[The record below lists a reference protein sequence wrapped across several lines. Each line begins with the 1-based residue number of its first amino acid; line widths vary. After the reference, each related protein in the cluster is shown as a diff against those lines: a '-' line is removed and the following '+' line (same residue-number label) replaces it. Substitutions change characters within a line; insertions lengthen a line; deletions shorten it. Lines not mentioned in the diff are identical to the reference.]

1 METTSVSYIRDVC
14 LGLVHGVYYSRWHLF
29 HSYAVV
35 PVGII
40 ILLMILYGLN
50 QLLTQ
55 CFQNYVSLFCVG
67 HVDQLGGSLHL
78 ECFVTASGSGE
89 VVAAACWV
97 NIVSFAYS
105 LFDINQAVD
114 ELYLEMDQCIFHSIV
129 HHFAAFRPHKFH
141 RVPQDSGCVCGGVF
155 GSLFSLTYTSFGV
168 SSKYWHSLICFQ
180 KQKMPLRLQ
189 TKNLQKT

>member
-35 PVGII
+35 PV
-40 ILLMILYGLN
+40 
-50 QLLTQ
+50 
-55 CFQNYVSLFCVG
+55 
-67 HVDQLGGSLHL
+67 
-78 ECFVTASGSGE
+78 
-89 VVAAACWV
+89 VVAAACGV
-97 NIVSFAYS
+97 SIVSFAYS

-155 GSLFSLTYTSFGV
+155 GSLF
-168 SSKYWHSLICFQ
+168 
-180 KQKMPLRLQ
+180 P
-189 TKNLQKT
+189 